1 MLRRLRIEDLSI
13 VGHYLGRLIVG
24 IGIAMI
30 FPLVIS
36 LLFAEWRVAIWFV
49 IGASVSF
56 IVGQSLLLTCPAAR
70 DIKWLHGLIVVP
82 VTWLVAMF
90 LGAIPLYLS
99 GHFGSFLDASFDTM
113 SGFATTGLALIQD
126 IDHLPEGVNLWRHLT
141 HFIGGQGIVVAALTL
156 FTRSML
162 PGAYSMYESEARE
175 ERILP
180 NVVQTA
186 RFIWVVSFTYLV
198 SGTAMLWFVG
208 ISEGIPPVRALM
220 QGLNV
225 FMAAFDTG
233 GFAPQSQSIL
243 YYHSFAY
250 EMVIIPIMIAGTIN
264 FGLHY
269 ALWNNNRRELF
280 KNIEIISL
288 STTILLAFTV
298 VALALAKVEAYSGAV
313 SLFRKGFFQLISA
326 HSGTGF
332 MTISARQFPLEWKS
346 LAMGA
351 VIIAMALGG
360 SAGST
365 AGGVKALRIGIIFK
379 NFLREVKRLISPP
392 SAVIVETYHHLHDV
406 VLEDKH
412 VRNVMFISIAYFTSY
427 TLGAFFGMYYGYAF
441 DEALFESV
449 SATANVGLS
458 AGITSPKMPA
468 LLKIVY
474 ILQMW
479 AGRLEFLSVSA
490 LFGTI
495 VAGVRGR

>member
-1 MLRRLRIEDLSI
+1 MLRRPRIEDLKT

-30 FPLVIS
+30 FPLIVS
-36 LLFAEWRVAIWFV
+36 LFFAEWAVAIWFV
-49 IGASVSF
+49 IGASISF
-56 IVGQSLLLTCPAAR
+56 IVGYFFLLLCPVVK
-70 DIKWLHGLIVVP
+70 DIKWLHGLIIVP
-82 VTWLVAMF
+82 VTWLVAMP

-99 GHFGSFLDASFDTM
+99 GHFGSFLDASFDAM
-113 SGFATTGLALIQD
+113 SGFATTGLVLVQD
-126 IDHLPEGVNLWRHLT
+126 IDHLPQGINFWRHLT

-156 FTRSML
+156 FTRGML
-162 PGAYSMYESEARE
+162 PGAYTMYESEARE

-180 NVVQTA
+180 NVIQTA
-186 RFIWVVSFTYLV
+186 RFIWTVSFTYMIV
-198 SGTAMLWFVG
+198 GSSALWLVG
-208 ISEGIPPVRALM
+208 ILEGVPPVRALM
-220 QGLNV
+220 QGLYI

-243 YYHSFAY
+243 YFHSLPY
-250 EMVIIPIMIAGTIN
+250 EIVVFPLMIAGTLN

-280 KNIEIISL
+280 RNIEVLSL
-288 STTILLAFTV
+288 TSTIFLTFV
-298 VALALAKVEAYSGAV
+298 VATLALTKLEAYTSIA
-313 SLFRKGFFQLISA
+313 SLFRKGFFQLLSA

-332 MTISARQFPLEWKS
+332 MTINARQFPLEWKS

-351 VIIAMALGG
+351 ITIAMALGG
-360 SAGST
+360 GAGST

-379 NFLREVKRLISPP
+379 SFLRQVKRLISPP
-392 SAVIVETYHHLHDV
+392 SAVVVETYHHLRNV

-427 TLGAFFGMYYGYAF
+427 TLGAFFSMYYGYSF
-441 DEALFESV
+441 GEAIFESV
-449 SATANVGLS
+449 SATANVGLT
-458 AGITSPKMPA
+458 AGITSPQMPA
-468 LLKIVY
+468 LLKIVF

-490 LFGTI
+490 LLGI
-495 VAGVRGR
+495 IIAGVRGR